1 MQLKIYQIK
10 DIENTDYAFR
20 SYNEQKFN
28 FADYK
33 EVFSLDFPECFEP
46 TSEIDVCN
54 FYWERLNA
62 DRCSPEHLQEYK
74 YEGWSPSVSDV
85 FFINNRYFYCD
96 PFGWKEVLINNE
108 ENLSNP
114 T

>member
-54 FYWERLNA
+54 FY
-62 DRCSPEHLQEYK
+62 
-74 YEGWSPSVSDV
+74 
-85 FFINNRYFYCD
+85 
-96 PFGWKEVLINNE
+96 
-108 ENLSNP
+108 
-114 T
+114 

>member
-1 MQLKIYQIK
+1 MQFKLYQIK
-10 DIENTDYAFR
+10 DIANTDYAFR
-20 SYNEQKFN
+20 EYDEAKFN

-33 EVFSLDFPECFEP
+33 EVFNYDFPECFEP
-46 TSEIDVCN
+46 TDEKEVCEYFWQKLN
-54 FYWERLNA
+54 FEKA
-62 DRCSPEHLQEYK
+62 FGSDPEYAYRGH
-74 YEGWSPSVSDV
+74 SPSVSDV

-96 PFGWKEVLINNE
+96 RTGWKEVLINNE